1 MVHLFLW
8 KTVSAL
14 KYVLCGR
21 LVGWGLSRSLISG
34 LVGGKSRGRRWEGET
49 DREGGTQGE
58 VDRTQR
64 VTEVQREREKQRQ
77 STK

>member
-34 LVGGKSRGRRWEGET
+34 LVGGRVGEE
-49 DREGGTQGE
+49 DG
-58 VDRTQR
+58 
-64 VTEVQREREKQRQ
+64 RERQTEKGALRE
-77 STK
+77 K